1 MSTLELKN
9 TLHTL
14 IESIDNDSVL
24 QAYVVLLSR
33 EAKPEPDF
41 WDLLDAPTKAAIG
54 EGIDDLNA
62 GRKTDL
68 FQFMKQQYGVG
79 R

>member
-1 MSTLELKN
+1 MNTLELKN

-14 IESIDNDSVL
+14 IENIDNDSVL

-33 EAKPEPDF
+33 EAKPKPDF
-41 WDLLDAPTKAAIG
+41 WDALDAPTKAAIG
-54 EGIDDLNA
+54 EGITDLNA
-62 GRKTDL
+62 GRKTDF
-68 FQFMKQQYGVG
+68 FQFMKQQYGIG